1 MTPIFQP
8 QPVNDPFG
16 DPAVFVDFRFERR
29 ALLFDLGDL
38 APLPARKLLRVSDV
52 FVSHTHMDHFAGFD
66 RLLRLS
72 LGREQ
77 RLRLYGPPGFID
89 RVEHKLAAYSWNL
102 VHNYPTDFTLEALAL
117 TPTGVLERAGFRCH
131 ERFRREPLAPVEVS
145 DGVLLDEE
153 SFRVRAAMLD
163 HDIPCLA
170 FALEEKLHLNVW
182 KNRLEELGLP
192 TGPWLQELKHLVR
205 RNAPDDTV
213 VAIRWHDHAGAHE
226 HHLPLDRLK
235 REVLR
240 MVPGQKIAYV
250 VDAVYHPD
258 NAQRIIELARG
269 ADTLFI
275 ETVFLDRD
283 AERAASRYHLTATQA
298 GRLARA
304 AQVKALA
311 PLHFS
316 PRYSDDP
323 EALPRE
329 AEAAFAGIEPP
340 SGLKNTWNADKR

>member
-1 MTPIFQP
+1 MTPLFQP

-16 DPAVFVDFRFERR
+16 DPAVFIDFRFERR

-38 APLPARKLLRVSDV
+38 SALPARKLLRVSDV

-77 RLRLYGPPGFID
+77 RLRLYGPPGFVD
-89 RVEHKLAAYSWNL
+89 QVEHKLAAYSWNL

-117 TPTGVLERAGFRCH
+117 TREGVLERARFRCH
-131 ERFRREPLAPVEVS
+131 ERFRREPLEPVPVA

-153 SFRVRAAMLD
+153 AFRVRVAMLD
-163 HDIPCLA
+163 HDIVSLA

-182 KNRLEELGLP
+182 KNRLVELGLP
-192 TGPWLQELKHLVR
+192 TGPWLQELKRLVR
-205 RNAPDDTV
+205 RDAPDDTV
-213 VAIRWHDHAGAHE
+213 IDIRWHDHDGAHARQ
-226 HHLPLDRLK
+226 LPLGRLK
-235 REVLR
+235 HEVLR

-250 VDAVYHPD
+250 VDALYHAD
-258 NAQRIIELARG
+258 NAQRIIDLVRD

-275 ETVFLDRD
+275 ETVFLECD
-283 AERAASRYHLTATQA
+283 AERAASRYHLTAAQA

-304 AQVKALA
+304 AQVKTLA

-323 EALPRE
+323 EALSRE
-329 AEAAFAGIEPP
+329 AAAAFAGSVLP
-340 SGLKNTWNADKR
+340 SK